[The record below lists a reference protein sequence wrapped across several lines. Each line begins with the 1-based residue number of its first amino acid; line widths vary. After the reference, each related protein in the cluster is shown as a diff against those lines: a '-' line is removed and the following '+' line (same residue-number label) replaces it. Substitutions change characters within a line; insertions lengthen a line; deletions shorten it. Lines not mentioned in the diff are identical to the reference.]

1 MLTSVHFSPYP
12 GAYTDGMRAGRSDL
26 TASVDVAGYNRF
38 VGTSRY
44 QLYGERSI
52 VPDSHSTR
60 HGVSAIAR
68 VLKLLF
74 GYVLECRLPTE
85 RSLGERGLEI
95 LISECIDVTGS
106 LASTT
111 ATFTAVDVS
120 SVHVCR
126 GGGDVNVMVAYRSER
141 IGHTTSD
148 QEADGVVM
156 PLRYAEIAFAG
167 GKRLRINGLS
177 MMIRQAQDL
186 SSRSLTRHRKTQS
199 CRAVLRRGCGRI
211 SPVLA

>member
-1 MLTSVHFSPYP
+1 MACVL
-12 GAYTDGMRAGRSDL
+12 RAGRHGLD
-26 TASVDVAGYNRF
+26 ANVDGAGYNRF

-44 QLYGERSI
+44 RLYGERSRWI
-52 VPDSHSTR
+52 APDSHSTR
-60 HGVSAIAR
+60 HGVLAIAR
-68 VLKLLF
+68 VLKLLS
-74 GYVLECRLPTE
+74 GYVLQCRLPTE

-186 SSRSLTRHRKTQS
+186 SSRSLTRHRKIQS

-211 SPVLA
+211 SSVLA